1 MNKSKLFKLAHK
13 LTKKVIKAGDNYR
26 VTFGACIKV
35 VKAAYFG
42 ATEATLKSWNK
53 NGENRVYINFEVAH
67 PLRKDDTIDA
77 KAGFVIINADYSVN
91 YENVAEEYRQRVINA
106 AQAFATYQRFEDEC
120 ESFEKSTFTF

>member
-1 MNKSKLFKLAHK
+1 M
-13 LTKKVIKAGDNYR
+13 
-26 VTFGACIKV
+26 
-35 VKAAYFG
+35 KAAYFG

>member
-42 ATEATLKSWNK
+42 SIEANLKAWNK
-53 NGENRVYINFEVAH
+53 NGENRVYINFEIATNDWRETV
-67 PLRKDDTIDA
+67 DA
-77 KAGFVIINADYSVN
+77 KAGYVIINKDYSVN
-91 YENVAEEYRQRVINA
+91 YENVAEAYRQRIINST
-106 AQAFATYQRFEDEC
+106 QAFAIYQGFEDEC
-120 ESFEKSTFTF
+120 ESFDRSRLSF